1 MTEEDDAFLKIMNQR
16 RGPSAEPCSEDTFEE
31 VMNFFEETAQIKQ
44 PYASIDNPP
53 VLSFEEMQDMMDATL
68 EEPMKLFAKDIY
80 EHWKSRRMAV
90 QNNPLVPQL
99 KVYSP
104 LSQANWSWSDTDMV
118 YRSLKPAKTPTTVI
132 HLSVSVDARFARS
145 ARLVVE
151 MRRAQKSSGVFA
163 KSWKMLASLLLWS
176 ASAKLLG
183 RKCSPWS
190 DISSSSV
197 VRSRR

>member
-1 MTEEDDAFLKIMNQR
+1 MTDEDDVFLKILNQKR
-16 RGPSAEPCSEDTFEE
+16 DPSAERCSEDTFEE
-31 VMNFFEETAQIKQ
+31 VMNFFEETAQLKQ
-44 PYASIDNPP
+44 PYAAIDNPP
-53 VLSFEEMQDMMDATL
+53 VLSFAEMQDMMDATL
-68 EEPMKLFAKDIY
+68 EDSMKLFAKEIY

-90 QNNPLVPQL
+90 QNNALVAQL
-99 KVYSP
+99 KVRCSLYPWTCST
-104 LSQANWSWSDTDMV
+104 TDIDH
-118 YRSLKPAKTPTTVI
+118 RSSRLARTPTTVI

-145 ARLVVE
+145 AKLVVE
-151 MRRAQKSSGVFA
+151 MRKVQRSSDVFA
-163 KSWKMLASLLLWS
+163 KSWKMLASLLLWC